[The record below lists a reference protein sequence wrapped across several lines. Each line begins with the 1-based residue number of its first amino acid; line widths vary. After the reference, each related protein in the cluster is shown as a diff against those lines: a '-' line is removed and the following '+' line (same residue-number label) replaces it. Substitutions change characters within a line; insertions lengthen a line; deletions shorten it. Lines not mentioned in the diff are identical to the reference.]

1 MERGSAQR
9 VQTGCLTV
17 VALLWL
23 TVSATAQPAEQPTT
37 LDGLR
42 QAAIENRHES
52 ALAAAEQLLSGS
64 PEPAVARLAGL
75 LGGRAAWG
83 LGRRSD
89 AARLLTPAVQS
100 WPHDS
105 DWGDGVA
112 AYVELLGEQGYLFR
126 AAQWAVALA
135 AVNPGRAARL
145 LTELPQ
151 GAFSLAELHYLGWQ
165 ASTAAEPDCAILT
178 ELARR
183 APRDSELMV
192 ELVGAALEG
201 CGSQAMV
208 AGELAELAPGA
219 RPAPIGFY
227 DIAVIAPLNGRYARF
242 GESLAQGAVLAVE
255 EANAGAPMPLR
266 IRVFDSWSDPL
277 TAARQAGRAVQLGVG
292 AMFGDLLT
300 PATIA
305 VAGAAEAGMVPLVS
319 PAATRAD
326 VGTIGNHVFQTI
338 VPREIQ
344 AEALARAA
352 VDRLGLMRLAVLYPE
367 HADGQSLATRFART
381 ASRLGAELVAMTPYP
396 AGQTNFALELEPLA
410 DLLPEAVFIP
420 GAPRELMA
428 VVPQFSY
435 YEVDTRVLAIEELGL
450 TEVLQ
455 ATSDYLQ
462 AAIFTDSYYRVPAVR
477 RGDFSSRYNA
487 RYGRDP
493 DPYATRGY
501 VAMGVL
507 AAAMQSGAR
516 NRYELTSALERRV
529 VRFTP
534 DDVRGI
540 LLLNELEGRV
550 ALFQADGTR
559 VSPLD

>member
-1 MERGSAQR
+1 MERGSRRSLIA
-9 VQTGCLTV
+9 GCLAA
-17 VALLWL
+17 VALGWM
-23 TVSATAQPAEQPTT
+23 TTSAVAQPADPQAT
-37 LDGLR
+37 LAGLR
-42 QAAIENRHES
+42 QAVLENQDGP
-52 ALAAAEQLLSGS
+52 ALAAAEQLLRGS
-64 PEPAVARLAGL
+64 PEPGVARLAGL
-75 LGGRAAWG
+75 LGGRAAWR

-89 AARLLTPAVQS
+89 AARLLGPVVLS

-105 DWGDGVA
+105 DWGDGIAVF
-112 AYVELLGEQGYLFR
+112 VQLLTEQRYCFR
-126 AAQWAVALA
+126 AAQWAIALA
-135 AVNPGRAARL
+135 EVSPDRAARL
-145 LTELPQ
+145 LADLPS
-151 GAFSLAELHYLGWQ
+151 GSLSMVELHYLGWQ
-165 ASTAAEPDCAILT
+165 ASTAGSPTCALLA
-178 ELARR
+178 ELAGR
-183 APRDSELMV
+183 APRDSELAA
-192 ELVGAALEG
+192 ELVGAALLR
-201 CGSQAMV
+201 CGDEEIDTV
-208 AGELAELAPGA
+208 ELRRLASGA

-255 EANAGAPMPLR
+255 EANAGAPLPLR
-266 IRVFDSWSDPL
+266 IRVFDSWGDPL
-277 TAARQAGRAVQLGVG
+277 TAARQAGLAVQQGVG
-292 AMFGDLLT
+292 AMLGDLLT

-305 VAGAAEAGMVPLVS
+305 VAGAAEAGAVPLIS
-319 PAATRAD
+319 PAATRTD
-326 VGTIGNHVFQTI
+326 VGTIGDHVFQTI

-352 VDRLGLMRLAVLYPE
+352 VDRLGMVRLAVLYPE
-367 HADGQSLATRFART
+367 HAEGQGLATRFART
-381 ASRLGAELVAMTPYP
+381 ARRLGAELVAMTPYP

-435 YEVDTRVLAIEELGL
+435 YEVDTRILALEELGL

-462 AAIFTDSYYRVPAVR
+462 EAIFTDSYYRVPAPR
-477 RGDFSSRYNA
+477 LTDFAA
-487 RYGRDP
+487 RYGERYGREP

-507 AAAMQSGAR
+507 AASMQSGAR
-516 NRYELTSALERRV
+516 NRFELTRALERRV

-540 LLLNELEGRV
+540 LLLNEFEGRV

-559 VSPLD
+559 VTPLN